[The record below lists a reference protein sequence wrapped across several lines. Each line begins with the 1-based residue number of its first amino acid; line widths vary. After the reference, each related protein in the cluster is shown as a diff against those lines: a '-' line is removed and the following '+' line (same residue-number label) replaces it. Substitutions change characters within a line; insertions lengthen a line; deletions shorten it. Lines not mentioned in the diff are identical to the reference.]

1 MSESQ
6 VLSGQEVIDVLGLA
20 VSEGSPGTISY
31 LAKGK
36 WHISDILHV
45 TIAGEAIHVELVPG
59 DRTHNMAVQINQPVG
74 IAVQHGFN
82 KFIYEATV
90 VGFESSVNRTGTGR
104 IVLEMPEKAEK
115 MQRREY
121 VRIDVP
127 SDMTVKVLFWH
138 RGYLDDTAE
147 VPHENYWQGR
157 LVNLSAGGFQIE
169 VNQSDGPNFRSGQL
183 VGLQFTPMSYEQPV
197 VAEAQVKHV
206 EENTENG
213 QVYIGAEFIGL
224 EASSQGRRKLRRI
237 AGIVSCYQEQN
248 SEHAEVATTASN

>member
-6 VLSGQEVIDVLGLA
+6 VLNGQEVIDVLSLA

-45 TIAGEAIHVELVPG
+45 TIAGETVHVKLVKGERAHNVAI
-59 DRTHNMAVQINQPVG
+59 QINQPVG

-82 KFIYEATV
+82 KFIYEAAV
-90 VGFESSVNRTGTGR
+90 VGFESSVNQTGSGR
-104 IVLEMPEKAEK
+104 IVLELPEKAEK
-115 MQRREY
+115 MQRRGY

-127 SDMTVKVLFWH
+127 ADLTVKVLFWH
-138 RGYLDDTAE
+138 RGYLDGTAE
-147 VPHENYWQGR
+147 VPYENYWQGR

-169 VNQSDGPNFRSGQL
+169 VNHSDGPNFRSGQL

-206 EENTENG
+206 AENTENG
-213 QVYIGAEFIGL
+213 QVCIGAEFIGL
-224 EASSQGRRKLRRI
+224 EASSQGRTKLRRI
-237 AGIVSCYQEQN
+237 ADIVSCYQKQN
-248 SEHAEVATTASN
+248 SEHAEVAATASH

>member
-1 MSESQ
+1 
-6 VLSGQEVIDVLGLA
+6 
-20 VSEGSPGTISY
+20 
-31 LAKGK
+31 
-36 WHISDILHV
+36 
-45 TIAGEAIHVELVPG
+45 
-59 DRTHNMAVQINQPVG
+59 MAVQINQPVG

-147 VPHENYWQGR
+147 VPHENYWQGSSLATLILR
-157 LVNLSAGGFQIE
+157 PGRCS
-169 VNQSDGPNFRSGQL
+169 P
-183 VGLQFTPMSYEQPV
+183 T
-197 VAEAQVKHV
+197 VKTHKRHP
-206 EENTENG
+206 
-213 QVYIGAEFIGL
+213 A
-224 EASSQGRRKLRRI
+224 LRI
-237 AGIVSCYQEQN
+237 IYL
-248 SEHAEVATTASN
+248 

>member
-6 VLSGQEVIDVLGLA
+6 VLNGQEVIDILSLA

-36 WHISDILHV
+36 WHISEILHA
-45 TIAGEAIHVELVPG
+45 TITGETVHVELAPSE
-59 DRTHNMAVQINQPVG
+59 RTHNVAIQINQPVG
-74 IAVQHGFN
+74 IAIQHGFN
-82 KFIYEATV
+82 KFIYEAAV
-90 VGFESSVNRTGTGR
+90 VGFESSVNQTGTGK
-104 IVLEMPEKAEK
+104 IVLEMPEKVEK

-127 SDMTVKVLFWH
+127 ADLTVKVLFWH
-138 RGYLDDTAE
+138 RGYLDGTAE

-169 VNQSDGPNFRSGQL
+169 VDRRDGPNFRSGQL
-183 VGLQFTPMSYEQPV
+183 VGLQFTPMCYEQPV
-197 VAEAQVKHV
+197 VAEAQIKHV
-206 EENTENG
+206 AENAENG

-237 AGIVSCYQEQN
+237 ADIVSNYQKQN
-248 SEHAEVATTASN
+248 SEHTEVATAAGN